1 MAAPHHV
8 SAGCLVALIAQGWR
22 LHGRTLPPRGVV
34 AAHWL
39 GAYQVVVLRAGQR
52 HSGAGGDMSSSEGA
66 GSVTLSGSL
75 QGPRWQQAVQWT
87 VLALVRRV
95 AAAHVAARRLAAAPV
110 AADGMAVAALMLP
123 AGSTAGGSK
132 LNHGC

>member
-1 MAAPHHV
+1 V
-8 SAGCLVALIAQGWR
+8 
-22 LHGRTLPPRGVV
+22 
-34 AAHWL
+34 
-39 GAYQVVVLRAGQR
+39 
-52 HSGAGGDMSSSEGA
+52 
-66 GSVTLSGSL
+66 
-75 QGPRWQQAVQWT
+75 T

-110 AADGMAVAALMLP
+110 ASDGMAVAALMPP

>member
-1 MAAPHHV
+1 
-8 SAGCLVALIAQGWR
+8 
-22 LHGRTLPPRGVV
+22 
-34 AAHWL
+34 
-39 GAYQVVVLRAGQR
+39 
-52 HSGAGGDMSSSEGA
+52 MSSSEGA

-123 AGSTAGGSK
+123 AGSTACGSK